1 MNTIKI
7 FADVKSQVQKAV
19 EPIPRNELNVQNIL
33 NWVYAMA
40 GLVAVIY
47 IIYGAISYVMS
58 EGNPGK
64 ITKARQT
71 LTFAFIGLTIILI
84 ATAITNFVFVTIN
97 NAGLIMAGGK

>member
-1 MNTIKI
+1 MKAMEL
-7 FADVKSQVQKAV
+7 FANVKNQIQKAV

-33 NWVYAMA
+33 NWVYAIA

-58 EGNPGK
+58 DGNPNK

-97 NAGLIMAGGK
+97 NAGLIMAGGR